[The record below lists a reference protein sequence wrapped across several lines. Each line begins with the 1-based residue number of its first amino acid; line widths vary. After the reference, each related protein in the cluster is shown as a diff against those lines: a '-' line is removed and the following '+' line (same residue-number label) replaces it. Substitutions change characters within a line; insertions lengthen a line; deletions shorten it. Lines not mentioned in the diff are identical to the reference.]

1 MWWYAMLADLVVV
14 IHFAYVS
21 YVVVGLLLI
30 IAGIVRRWQW
40 IRNLW
45 FRVSHLLL
53 IAIVAGESIF
63 GIWCPLTD
71 WEFNLRIWAGQ
82 KPYQGTFISELMNK
96 IFWIKLPESVYTTIY
111 VSVALF
117 VLSTFWLCRRDSD
130 GKRRWANREPARRSL
145 NLVHKLPIRRDRDV
159 GGPDQFALH

>member
-117 VLSTFWLCRRDSD
+117 VLSTFWLAPPRFRRKTPLGES
-130 GKRRWANREPARRSL
+130 GASPSL
-145 NLVHKLPIRRDRDV
+145 TQSCTQTSHPPR
-159 GGPDQFALH
+159 P